1 MTFGSQWERAC
12 IGTIS
17 TPLEISLPFT
27 TSLDYANITSYEY
40 VGRIF
45 VDATYGTDGYST
57 STFSNISTATS
68 GFIAADPIVVGFQ
81 EHDLLSFPAGYVSSL
96 AERYDRTWTAAATA
110 SPSASAAGAPSLP
123 AQTNPSSEPPNSPGL
138 QTGAKV
144 GIGVGVGIV
153 TIALAV
159 LGAFVFWRKRTKL
172 TEHQEDNGTSGIGM
186 PEMED
191 RDEVLSSKKWY
202 LFGKWRNEMP
212 AGSQRQELDP
222 KGIHVVNQVPVEL
235 EASETP
241 QELEP
246 NGVGGVQA
254 CEGRDERT
262 SRVV

>member
-1 MTFGSQWERAC
+1 MTFGDLWERAC

-17 TPLEISLPFT
+17 TPLKIFIPIT
-27 TSLDYANITSYEY
+27 TSLGSENITSYEY
-40 VGRIF
+40 VARIF
-45 VDATYGTDGYST
+45 VAETYGTDGYST
-57 STFSNISTATS
+57 STFSSIATATD

-81 EHDLLSFPAGYVSSL
+81 EHDPLSFPAAYVSSL
-96 AERYDRTWTAAATA
+96 AQRYDRTWTA
-110 SPSASAAGAPSLP
+110 SPSATAAGVPSLP
-123 AQTNPSSEPPNSPGL
+123 AQTNPSPEPSNSSGL
-138 QTGAKV
+138 NTGAKI
-144 GIGVGVGIV
+144 GIGVGTGVG

-159 LGAFVFWRKRTKL
+159 LGAFIFLRRRAKA
-172 TEHQEDNGTSGIGM
+172 TEHQEDHDISDIGI

-212 AGSQRQELDP
+212 TDRQRQELDP

-235 EASETP
+235 EASENP

-254 CEGRDERT
+254 REGRD
-262 SRVV
+262 